1 MSDRSQ
7 AVRLQTRQDDVGPCE
22 QLRNRSVR
30 GRESLGVDDGRLGW
44 PHDTDH
50 GKHVVRLDQ
59 FDAQLIVSISS
70 WPAPTA
76 QRALTELIA
85 DLGRHARV
93 ATAEEA
99 ARAKR
104 SGRTSGLR
112 LRTPP
117 TTSLW
122 TPPTT

>member
-1 MSDRSQ
+1 
-7 AVRLQTRQDDVGPCE
+7 
-22 QLRNRSVR
+22 VR

-99 ARAKR
+99 ARA
-104 SGRTSGLR
+104 SDIVIISVDLHAYQQ
-112 LRTPP
+112 LAAN
-117 TTSLW
+117 
-122 TPPTT
+122 